1 MNKVETEAELNSLR
15 RSLKR
20 GVPLGETTGPE
31 AVPFV
36 LASDPFSPREVQTT
50 CEV

>member
-20 GVPLGETTGPE
+20 GVPLGDDNWTRSS
-31 AVPFV
+31 AVRPG
-36 LASDPFSPREVQTT
+36 L
-50 CEV
+50 